1 MDPNMLQLGREC
13 HAKTSALEMIGHP
26 SYGDTCAL
34 SHMSCVKDPWLTM
47 RLRSLSF
54 PRLRLHSLWHA
65 GTAMA
70 AMLMSE
76 AHRCHKCHRWDMV
89 RWQRSIK
96 SVKAVGPYW
105 TILDH
110 IGPYWTILDH
120 IGPKDSKFDRGES
133 DANGLGSTQV
143 PRLQEGL
150 LCWEFDEFVSG
161 NMENSLELRIDW
173 CGLPY
178 VHFNV
183 KTD

>member
-1 MDPNMLQLGREC
+1 MLRPALWRWLGTLRMAIHVPCHTC
-13 HAKTSALEMIGHP
+13 HASKIHDWQWDWDLWVFHDWGSIP
-26 SYGDTCAL
+26 YG
-34 SHMSCVKDPWLTM
+34 
-47 RLRSLSF
+47 
-54 PRLRLHSLWHA
+54 
-65 GTAMA
+65 
-70 AMLMSE
+70 ML
-76 AHRCHKCHRWDMV
+76 V
-89 RWQRSIK
+89 LRWQPCWCQKPID
-96 SVKAVGPYW
+96 ATNATGEIWWDDEGPSSQW
-105 TILDH
+105 KLWDH

-150 LCWEFDEFVSG
+150 LCWAFDEFVSG